1 MKNALPILLPL
12 LVAVVLLAE
21 VIPTL
26 RRRTLGPAHFAALI
40 VAGICLGIAWA
51 AFQARRR

>member
-26 RRRTLGPAHFAALI
+26 RRGTLGPAHFAALI
-40 VAGICLGIAWA
+40 VAGVCIGIAFA